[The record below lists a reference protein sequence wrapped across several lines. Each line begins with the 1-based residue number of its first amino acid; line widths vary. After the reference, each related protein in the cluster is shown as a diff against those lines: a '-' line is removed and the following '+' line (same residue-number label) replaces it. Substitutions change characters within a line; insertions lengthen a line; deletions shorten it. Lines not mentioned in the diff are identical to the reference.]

1 MGQYQL
7 EVLGNEDR
15 RRLNLTPWCTQEL
28 VKHTQD
34 ATEKENLRL
43 ALDAMRVREQVLLGT
58 RAGRNLSASTG
69 VGGVIFYPWLWKGLT
84 QGGRQESLSPF
95 PTHRT
100 WHSV

>member
-69 VGGVIFYPWLWKGLT
+69 VGGGDLLPLAVEGIDP
-84 QGGRQESLSPF
+84 GG
-95 PTHRT
+95 
-100 WHSV
+100 